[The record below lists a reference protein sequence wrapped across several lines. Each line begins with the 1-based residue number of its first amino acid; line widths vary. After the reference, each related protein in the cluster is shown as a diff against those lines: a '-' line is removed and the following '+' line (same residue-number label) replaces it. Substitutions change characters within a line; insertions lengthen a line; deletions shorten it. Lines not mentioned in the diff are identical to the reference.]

1 MGWPRVWES
10 GSAMR
15 SLLVLSILLLSAP
28 ALAGEALWTALKS
41 KHHFVLVRHALAP
54 GYGDPDGFQVK
65 DCQTQRNL
73 NETGR
78 QQSRRIGDLFKS
90 HGIAKALVYS
100 SQWCRCLETASLM
113 GIGEV
118 SELPPLNSL
127 FLRFERKQIQTEQ
140 IADWMERRALSM
152 PTVLVTHQV
161 NITALTGYF
170 PASGE
175 LVFVRKDPSGALAV
189 IGTIDT
195 L

>member
-1 MGWPRVWES
+1 M
-10 GSAMR
+10 
-15 SLLVLSILLLSAP
+15 
-28 ALAGEALWTALKS
+28 
-41 KHHFVLVRHALAP
+41 RHALAP

-118 SELPPLNSL
+118 SELPPLNSF

>member
-1 MGWPRVWES
+1 MGTF
-10 GSAMR
+10 
-15 SLLVLSILLLSAP
+15 LVLSMLLLSAP
-28 ALAGEALWTALKS
+28 VLAGEALWTALKS

-54 GYGDPDGFQVK
+54 GHSDPDGFQVK

-78 QQSRRIGDLFKS
+78 QQSRKIGNLFKS

-100 SQWCRCLETASLM
+100 SQWCRCLETARLL
-113 GIGEV
+113 GIGV
-118 SELPPLNSL
+118 LSELPALNS
-127 FLRFERKQIQTEQ
+127 FFQHFERKQTQTDQ
-140 IADWMERRALSM
+140 TVAWIRRASLSM

-175 LVFVRKDPSGALAV
+175 LTFVRRDPRGSLAV
-189 IGTIDT
+189 IGTINT
-195 L
+195 LYP

>member
-1 MGWPRVWES
+1 
-10 GSAMR
+10 MR
-15 SLLVLSILLLSAP
+15 ILLVLSMLLLSAP
-28 ALAGEALWTALKS
+28 VLAEEALWTALKS

-100 SQWCRCLETASLM
+100 SQWCRCLETARLL
-113 GIGEV
+113 GIGDV
-118 SELPPLNSL
+118 SELPALNS
-127 FLRFERKQIQTEQ
+127 FFQHFERRKNQTDQTVEW
-140 IADWMERRALSM
+140 IRRASLSV

-161 NITALTGYF
+161 NITELTGYS

-175 LVFVRKDPSGALAV
+175 LIFVRRDPTGALSV
-189 IGTIDT
+189 IGTINT
-195 L
+195 LQP